1 MKRDGSTLSNLLRN
15 DEEEI
20 VSEKDMG
27 RDDAENE
34 SDGSP
39 EHEFGPDLDAVGLVL
54 EESYQTGA
62 GGGHVPFSSC
72 SSYAPFSRVRAR

>member
-39 EHEFGPDLDAVGLVL
+39 EHEFGP
-54 EESYQTGA
+54 TGA
-62 GGGHVPFSSC
+62 GGGHGGGAFLFLLAHLTLPF
-72 SSYAPFSRVRAR
+72 PE